1 MRAVRGRVVAGVVAL
16 GASLVL
22 LGAPAASAV
31 EPPTLAGELTD
42 SSGVLSSGE
51 AAEVEAALDELAQ
64 ATDHQLYVVYVPE
77 FTDPAEGVAWAQAT
91 ADASGLGTD
100 DVVLAVA
107 TEARRFALAPQETTS
122 ITTDEMQALSAQV
135 EDQLRDDAWAGAA
148 VTAAE
153 GVQAAATGD
162 TTSSGGGGFVTVL
175 LLGLVAIGAVFLVV
189 TLRRRKHAPA
199 VAAGAPGAPQ
209 AAAADEFAALPTPE
223 LDRRSAQAL
232 VRLDDALRSSEEELG
247 FAQAQFGPE
256 RTREFETV
264 LAGGK
269 ERLTEAFRL
278 RQTLDDDIP
287 DTEPQ
292 VRATSAQILRLCRDV
307 ALQLEAQ
314 KEAFDRL
321 RAVEERV
328 DDALDAHEREAAA
341 LRDRLDPARAQL
353 ATLAARYPAT
363 ALASVTGN
371 PDQAGLLLDEAA
383 DAVTQGRARVA
394 AGDRST
400 AVGYARAAEEAVGQ
414 ARRLLDAVDGAGADL
429 AAAGVRLEAA
439 IASITSDLGDAA
451 RLAPGNPQ
459 VAPREI
465 EARAAVEVAQ
475 AARQGTGDP
484 LAALTR
490 IAAAEAAIDAALA
503 PMREQAERSRRAQ
516 ALLDETLG
524 RLDSAVRATADY
536 VSTRRGA
543 VGPQARTRLA
553 EADRL
558 RMRAIDQRATDPE
571 AALRTAQ
578 DGERLVGEAQRLA
591 QADVDHA
598 EQQAAYGGGWGGPGY
613 GGYGGHRGH
622 RGSDAA
628 STVGGMVLGGILLDS
643 ILRGGGGFGGGDWG
657 GGDGGGFDGG
667 GFGDGGFGGGF

>member
-51 AAEVEAALDELAQ
+51 TAEVEAALDELAQ

-91 ADASGLGTD
+91 ADVSGLGTD

-162 TTSSGGGGFVTVL
+162 TTSSGGGGFVTL
-175 LLGLVAIGAVFLVV
+175 LLVGLVAIGAVFLVV
-189 TLRRRKHAPA
+189 TLRRRKNAPA
-199 VAAGAPGAPQ
+199 VTAGAPQ
-209 AAAADEFAALPTPE
+209 AAAADEFAAVATPE

-314 KEAFDRL
+314 KEAFDQL

-353 ATLAARYPAT
+353 ATLSARYPAT
-363 ALASVTGN
+363 ALASVAGN
-371 PDQAGLLLDEAA
+371 PDQAALLLDEAT
-383 DAVTQGRARVA
+383 DAVTQGRARA
-394 AGDRST
+394 TAGDRST

-439 IASITSDLGDAA
+439 IASITSDLADAA
-451 RLAPGNPQ
+451 RLAAGNPQ

-484 LAALTR
+484 LGALTR

-598 EQQAAYGGGWGGPGY
+598 EQQAAYGGGWGAP
-613 GGYGGHRGH
+613 GYGGHRGH

>member
-1 MRAVRGRVVAGVVAL
+1 MRAVRGRVIAGVVAL

-51 AAEVEAALDELAQ
+51 VAEVEAALDELAQ

-122 ITTDEMQALSAQV
+122 ITTDEMQALSASV

-175 LLGLVAIGAVFLVV
+175 LVGLVAIGAVFLLV
-189 TLRRRKHAPA
+189 TLRRRKNGPA
-199 VAAGAPGAPQ
+199 VTAGAPGAPQ

-307 ALQLEAQ
+307 AVQLEEQ
-314 KEAFDRL
+314 KDAFDRL

-341 LRDRLDPARAQL
+341 LRDQLDPARAQL
-353 ATLAARYPAT
+353 ATLAARYPAS
-363 ALASVTGN
+363 ALASVAGN

-383 DAVTQGRARVA
+383 DAVAQGRARA
-394 AGDRST
+394 TAGDRST

-598 EQQAAYGGGWGGPGY
+598 EQQAAYGGGWGTP
-613 GGYGGHRGH
+613 GYGGHRGH
-622 RGSDAA
+622 RGSDTA